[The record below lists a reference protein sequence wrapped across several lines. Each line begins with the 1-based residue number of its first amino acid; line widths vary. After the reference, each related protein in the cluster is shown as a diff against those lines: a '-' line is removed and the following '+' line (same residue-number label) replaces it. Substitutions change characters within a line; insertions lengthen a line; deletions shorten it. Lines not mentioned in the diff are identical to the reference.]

1 MRKTIIFLT
10 FNLIFIGFSFGQ
22 ETECGDGI
30 IYSNEKQT
38 KYDKRLSDYPK
49 IESLP
54 TYSDGKDE
62 LNKLIESSLKVAENA
77 KDIVFRLNYMFT
89 VTCDGQIKDFQT
101 LGDPKASELTNMEDI
116 LKETSGKWKPAEKD
130 GKPVDCIFF
139 AKKTI
144 VGSKY

>member
-62 LNKLIESSLKVAENA
+62 LNKLIESNLKVTENA

-89 VTCDGQIKDFQT
+89 VTCDGQIKNFQT
-101 LGDPKASELTNMEDI
+101 LGDPKASELTNMEEI
-116 LKETSGKWKPAEKD
+116 IKETNGKWKPAEKD
-130 GKPVDCIFF
+130 GQAVDCIYF

-144 VGSKY
+144 VGNKY